1 VPVAIPP
8 EFIFPK
14 KYSISMFPIVETEFR
29 QQSDFLSDTPLQAY
43 NVEKAEI
50 NVRMKIQ
57 VCQRFAKV
65 CQ

>member
-1 VPVAIPP
+1 
-8 EFIFPK
+8 
-14 KYSISMFPIVETEFR
+14 MFPIVETEFR